1 MRTVL
6 VTGASG
12 AIGRATALAFLQ
24 EGDRV
29 GLGCFRRAGET
40 QAFCAQARAKG
51 LNAQCLPFDARDP
64 AACRAAVQALGRVDV
79 LVHNAG
85 LPHIALLQDTT
96 DQAWRQLFA
105 LHVDAAFYLT
115 KACLPHMLDRQAG
128 CIVLVGSMWGQVGAS
143 METAYSAAKAALI
156 GYAKALAK
164 ELGPSGIRV
173 NCVCPGLIDT
183 PMNAALAPEALADIC
198 EETPLGRM
206 GTPEEVAQAIRFLAS
221 PQAGFITGQV
231 LGVNGGLVV

>member
-40 QAFCAQARAKG
+40 QAFCAQARAQG

-105 LHVDAAFYLT
+105 RPGAA
-115 KACLPHMLDRQAG
+115 
-128 CIVLVGSMWGQVGAS
+128 
-143 METAYSAAKAALI
+143 AALI